1 MAVVWVLLCVV
12 RSASIRVKMSVFG
25 FPTVREDNVFDRQ
38 IESRCAYDFLNSGAP
53 GGRCDSRVSTE
64 KVSHVFNMASIGPV
78 RTAAQAI

>member
-38 IESRCAYDFLNSGAP
+38 IESRCAYDFLNLVAP
-53 GGRCDSRVSTE
+53 GGS
-64 KVSHVFNMASIGPV
+64 M
-78 RTAAQAI
+78 